1 MHDKMKKTVA
11 VMLSAASLAGLAACA
26 DRTTKEEYRF
36 LNAGFESGTLKGWT
50 VSGDAFSA
58 DGLAYTEKDETGS
71 FYNYV
76 GDFFFSGK
84 DAAVPAATGYMLSEP
99 FELKGNGKIGF
110 LIGGGKDTSK
120 CYVALTDE
128 SGKKILATRGN
139 DEFQLESVTNALHRV
154 ILDGSKYVGKT
165 VRIKVVDADDG
176 EDGYNYINVDDFIVN
191 FQGQVDKVGKL
202 NDANRYIEANKDS
215 VGQQYRM
222 SYHLMPEIGW
232 CNDPNGFVYYNG
244 QIHQFYQYNPYSAA
258 WDTMHWGHA
267 TSTDFVKWEYQDVA
281 LAPDQD
287 YDKGSGCFSGS
298 AIEKDGKLYL
308 MYTGVAEGGAQQQC
322 IAISTDGINF
332 EKPGRNPVIPIGQ
345 VAPGCSAMDFRDPYV
360 FKDGDWYYC
369 LVGTKH
375 NNYGQL
381 VLYKSQSL
389 TSWQYVGK
397 VMNSTD
403 KNSDNF
409 YQLSGVYECPTYAVV
424 DGQPI
429 LICSPQNLPTKGNQF
444 ENVHSVVYMAG
455 QFDYNTGRFHY
466 DQMREVDGG
475 FDFYAAQVMNMPDGR
490 VIMTAWMDMWDR
502 TFPTQADGW
511 NGSMILPRELSYKNG
526 KLYQNPVREIENY
539 RKNEVKQDSLDV
551 TENSVSVS
559 GISGDT
565 LELSVKIKVGS
576 AKESGVK
583 IFKGGVNET
592 LIYFDSEKG
601 EVVLDRSN
609 SGKRIYG
616 AEVNRSTRAV
626 SAQPDKDGYIT
637 LRIFLD
643 NVACE
648 VFINDGEAALSAKI
662 YADESD
668 EGIEFYAEGGSARF
682 ENIVKYDIEVN

>member
-1 MHDKMKKTVA
+1 MNKKVTKTVA
-11 VMLSAASLAGLAACA
+11 AVLSAASLAGLAACT
-26 DRTTKEEYRF
+26 DTTTKEEYRF
-36 LNAGFESGTLKGWT
+36 LNSGFESGSLKGWT
-50 VSGDAFSA
+50 LSGDAFTA
-58 DGLAYTEKDETGS
+58 DGLAYTEKDETGAL
-71 FYNYV
+71 YNYV

-84 DAAVPAATGYMLSEP
+84 DAAVSAATGYMLSEP

-110 LIGGGKDTSK
+110 LIGGGKDSSK

-128 SGKKILATRGN
+128 SGKKILASRGN

-165 VRIKVVDADDG
+165 VRIKVVDEDDG
-176 EDGYNYINVDDFIVN
+176 KDGYNYINVDDFIVN

-202 NDANRYIEANKDS
+202 NDANRYIEANKNS

-267 TSTDFVKWEYQDVA
+267 TSNDFVKWEYQDVA
-281 LAPDQD
+281 LAPDQS
-287 YDKGSGCFSGS
+287 YDNGFGCFSGS
-298 AIEKDGKLYL
+298 AIEMDGKLYL
-308 MYTGVAEGGAQQQC
+308 MYTGVTKDNAQQQC

-332 EKPGRNPVIPIGQ
+332 EKPGRNPVIPTSQ
-345 VAPGCSAMDFRDPYV
+345 AAPGCSTVDFRDPYV

-403 KNSDNF
+403 KNADNF

-429 LICSPQNLPTKGNQF
+429 LICSPQNLPTQGNKF

-455 QFDYNTGRFHY
+455 QFDYTTGRFHY
-466 DQMREVDGG
+466 GEMREVDGG
-475 FDFYAAQVMNMPDGR
+475 FDFYAAQLMNMPDGR
-490 VIMTAWMDMWDR
+490 IIMTAWMDMWDR
-502 TFPTQADGW
+502 SFPTQADGW

-526 KLYQNPVREIENY
+526 KLYQAPVREIENY
-539 RKNEVKQDSLDV
+539 RTNEVRQDVLDV

-576 AKESGVK
+576 AKQSGVK
-583 IFKGGVNET
+583 VFKGSVNET
-592 LIYFDSEKG
+592 LIYYNSETG
-601 EVVLDRSN
+601 EVTLDRSN
-609 SGKRIYG
+609 SGKRITG
-616 AEVNRSTRAV
+616 SEVNRSTRSV
-626 SAQPDKDGYIT
+626 SASPDADGYIT

-648 VFINDGEAALSAKI
+648 VFINDGEATLSAKI
-662 YADESD
+662 YADASD
-668 EGIEFYAEGGSARF
+668 EGIEFYAKGGNARF
-682 ENIVKYDIEVN
+682 EDIVKYDIQVD